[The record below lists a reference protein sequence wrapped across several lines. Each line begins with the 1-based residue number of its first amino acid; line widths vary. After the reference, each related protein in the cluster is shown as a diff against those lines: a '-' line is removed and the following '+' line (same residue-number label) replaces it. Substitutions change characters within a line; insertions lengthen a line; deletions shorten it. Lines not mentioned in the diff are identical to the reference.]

1 MEAFTDGVL
10 VRSRVKGEGE
20 GGWGQAKY
28 RVPPTLIVYVRC
40 RVEGG
45 EVVAMLCR

>member
-20 GGWGQAKY
+20 GVEAKQNTAFH
-28 RVPPTLIVYVRC
+28 RR
-40 RVEGG
+40 
-45 EVVAMLCR
+45 